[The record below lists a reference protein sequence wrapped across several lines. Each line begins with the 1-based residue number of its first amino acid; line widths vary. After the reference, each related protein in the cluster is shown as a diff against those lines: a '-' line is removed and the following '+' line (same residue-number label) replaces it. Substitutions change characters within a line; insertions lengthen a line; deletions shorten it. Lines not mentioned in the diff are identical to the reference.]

1 MAIYQILLSISTL
14 LLLIGVVFGIYK
26 NKKAT
31 QLLKASLQE
40 LKQQKYALDQH
51 AIVSIA
57 DKMGRITYANEK
69 FLQISGY
76 SLAELLG
83 KDHRLLNSGYHTRE
97 FFVQMWQT
105 ISVGNVW
112 EANICNRSKNGALYW
127 VQSTIVPI
135 LNAQNQIDH
144 YISIRTDITT
154 QKEMEFAEIKAKEW
168 QRTILNNL
176 ADGVYILDK
185 EGRVIYMNSAAERL
199 LGFSFE
205 EIKHQ
210 LLHDMVH
217 HHKTDGSVLPF
228 EECPVALA
236 VREDRIYQSDDEM
249 FFKKTGEGFSVSVS
263 CAPLHDNSAAL
274 YEYEIVGSVVCF
286 RDITEQRAIKAEL
299 IRAKESA
306 EQALHIKSD
315 FLSTMSHEI
324 RTPMNGVLGMTQLL
338 RDTDLSE
345 TQTKYVEAIHNS
357 ADSLLCIINDI
368 LDFSKIE
375 SKKLELEEIDFDLPE
390 LVKQTLSLF
399 EELAAKKAIR
409 LNCEIAQNVPK
420 FVRGDPNRL
429 RQILNNLISNAIK
442 FTPEGS
448 VTLSI
453 YLDTKR
459 TSSDANQLPLN
470 FAVKDTGIGID
481 EDTLSRLFQSF
492 SQADSSTTRQYGGTG
507 LGLAISKNLAVLM
520 GGDIYAQSC
529 IDEGSEFCLA
539 IYLSISQKLVAKTAH
554 SAKTVISAE
563 LNTLISGLRILV
575 AEDNRINQEVIKA
588 TLNKFNCH
596 VYITANGAEAYDL
609 WRYGEID
616 VILMDCMMPE
626 VDGYQATQKI
636 RETEKELNLPR
647 THIIA
652 LTANAMNGDKE
663 HCLEVGMDD
672 YLTKPFNTQDLQEK
686 LQQLAQSG
694 QIHTKETLP
703 TIENK
708 EQKINQEPLLTLK
721 DMGGDELVDKVLT
734 LFYGNTPTLIA
745 QLKIAV
751 VASEIETVRTL
762 AHNIKSSAAN
772 VGATELINLARS
784 VEYQAR
790 EGEVT
795 SFEKINALE
804 SSYHEAV
811 ALLKNLF

>member
-31 QLLKASLQE
+31 QLLQASLQE

-51 AIVSIA
+51 AIVSIT
-57 DKMGRITYANEK
+57 DKAGRITYANEK
-69 FLQISGY
+69 FVQISGY

-83 KDHRLLNSGYHTRE
+83 KDHRLLNSGYHTRK
-97 FFVQMWQT
+97 FFLQMWQT
-105 ISVGNVW
+105 ISAGDVW
-112 EANICNRSKNGALYW
+112 EANICNRAKNGTLYW
-127 VQSTIVPI
+127 VQSTIVPF
-135 LNAQNQIDH
+135 LNAQNQVDH
-144 YISIRTDITT
+144 YISIRTDITL
-154 QKEMEFAEIKAKEW
+154 QKAMESAAIKAQEW
-168 QRTILNNL
+168 QRTILDNL
-176 ADGVYILDK
+176 ADGVYLLDNQ
-185 EGRVIYMNSAAERL
+185 GVATYFNSTALRL
-199 LGFSFE
+199 LGFKFGE
-205 EIKHQ
+205 LEKKF
-210 LLHDMVH
+210 LHEVIH
-217 HHKTDGSVLPF
+217 HHNPDGSPLPF
-228 EECPVALA
+228 EECQIAISMQQQKV
-236 VREDRIYQSDDEM
+236 YQSDDEM
-249 FFKKTGEGFSVSVS
+249 FFRKNGEGFSVSVS
-263 CAPLHDNSAAL
+263 SAPLYDKG
-274 YEYEIVGSVVCF
+274 EIVGSVVCF
-286 RDITEQRAIKAEL
+286 RDITEQKAIKAEL

-338 RDTDLSE
+338 RDTPLNE

-375 SKKLELEEIDFDLPE
+375 SKKLELEEIDFDLTE

-409 LNCEIAQNVPK
+409 LNCEIAQDVPK

-442 FTPEGS
+442 FTLQGS

-453 YLDTKR
+453 YFDAKR
-459 TSSDANQLPLN
+459 TTCEENQLPLN
-470 FAVKDTGIGID
+470 FMVKDTGIGIC
-481 EDTLSRLFQSF
+481 ETTLSRLFQSF

-520 GGDIYAQSC
+520 GGDIYVQSR

-539 IYLSISQKLVAKTAH
+539 IYLSTAQNLVTKTAH
-554 SAKTVISAE
+554 SEKAVISAE
-563 LNTLISGLRILV
+563 LNMLISGLRILV

-596 VYITANGAEAYDL
+596 IYIAANGSEAYDL

-636 RETEKELNLPR
+636 RETEKILNLPR

-652 LTANAMNGDKE
+652 LTANAMSGDKE
-663 HCLEVGMDD
+663 RCLEAGMDD
-672 YLTKPFNTQDLQEK
+672 YLTKPFNTQNLQEK
-686 LQQLAQSG
+686 LLQLVQSE
-694 QIHTKETLP
+694 QIHIKETLP
-703 TIENK
+703 SI
-708 EQKINQEPLLTLK
+708 EQKINQEPLLTLR
-721 DMGGDELVDKVLT
+721 DMGGNELVDKVLS
-734 LFYGNTPTLIA
+734 LFYENTPTLIE
-745 QLKIAV
+745 QLKVAV
-751 VASEIETVRTL
+751 VASDIETIRL
-762 AHNIKSSAAN
+762 SAHNIKSSAAN

-790 EGEVT
+790 EGEIT